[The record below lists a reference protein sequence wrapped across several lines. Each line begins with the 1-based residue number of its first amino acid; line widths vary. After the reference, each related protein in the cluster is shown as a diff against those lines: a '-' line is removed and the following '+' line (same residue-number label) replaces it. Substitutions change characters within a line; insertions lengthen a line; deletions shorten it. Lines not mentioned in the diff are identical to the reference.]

1 VASVSTASR
10 PVWTI
15 KEAAERCAVSTSTV
29 RRYREAGRFP
39 NAFKD
44 TAGTWKVPLEDLLA
58 VGWRPRDPTL
68 SKLTELPLSTLSERP
83 PEQPNEQGQ
92 TDRIRELEQALAL
105 ERARNESLE
114 RIAALAEAHA
124 ADLRMALRML
134 EAKAPEQPERA
145 HEIPHEPALS
155 MPSEQPMSK
164 GPEQPSEQAELPHEQ
179 PSPSL
184 AQPAPRQS
192 WWSRLTGPRR

>member
-68 SKLTELPLSTLSERP
+68 STLTELPLSTLSERP
-83 PEQPNEQGQ
+83 PEQPNEQEQ
-92 TDRIRELEQALAL
+92 TDRIRELEQTLAL
-105 ERARNESLE
+105 ERARADHLE
-114 RIAALAEAHA
+114 RIAALAQANAE
-124 ADLRMALRML
+124 DLRMALRML
-134 EAKAPEQPERA
+134 EGRKPEQPVSNPEL
-145 HEIPHEPALS
+145 PHEQALS
-155 MPSEQPMSK
+155 VPGEQPVSR
-164 GPEQPSEQAELPHEQ
+164 GPEQPSEQDELPHEQ
-179 PSPSL
+179 P
-184 AQPAPRQS
+184 PAPAAPARRR
-192 WWSRLTGPRR
+192 WWRW